1 MVENIRSELFFLK
14 QFGFNNT
21 LLQDIFLLGIDP
33 INIIFNRDTK
43 YMLNWKKNLLIKTES
58 WQKITINTGILKST
72 YLKKMIS

>member
-43 YMLNWKKNLLIKTES
+43 YMLNWKKI
-58 WQKITINTGILKST
+58 
-72 YLKKMIS
+72 Y

>member
-33 INIIFNRDTK
+33 INIIFNRG
-43 YMLNWKKNLLIKTES
+43 Y
-58 WQKITINTGILKST
+58 KIYAELEKI
-72 YLKKMIS
+72 Y

>member
-33 INIIFNRDTK
+33 INIIFNRGYK
-43 YMLNWKKNLLIKTES
+43 IYAELEKNLLIKTES